1 MRTMALIAP
10 MTRITT
16 MTMVV
21 VTAMAGTTVPVM
33 MIAGTS
39 KTTLKF
45 VRIGKAMVRGVWIS

>member
-1 MRTMALIAP
+1 MRTMALMAP

-16 MTMVV
+16 MT
-21 VTAMAGTTVPVM
+21 TAMAGTMVLVM

-39 KTTLKF
+39 KTALKF